1 MRFARKPLAPGSD
14 PPHHRQGRLRLASSP
29 PAPPSTR
36 HTASTG
42 LGRAGATT
50 TSGHDDLLRWVSYKV
65 EDIDADYRLFCF
77 ADEPSVLRR
86 FNETLD
92 FELVAARDG
101 LAGSIASP
109 ASSSPPI
116 EEGPPGSV
124 LRVCYS
130 FTSAVSVLP
139 SVSIRDYR
147 KHALLSVKDNSRAF
161 ELLVADECLRI

>member
-1 MRFARKPLAPGSD
+1 MRGLNLRGDHRRSSGFGRWRTSTPTAPS
-14 PPHHRQGRLRLASSP
+14 AS
-29 PAPPSTR
+29 
-36 HTASTG
+36 
-42 LGRAGATT
+42 
-50 TSGHDDLLRWVSYKV
+50 
-65 EDIDADYRLFCF
+65 FC

-92 FELVAARDG
+92 FELVASRDG
-101 LAGSIASP
+101 LVVLHRLRPRPLFGQS
-109 ASSSPPI
+109 I

-130 FTSAVSVLP
+130 FTGAVSVLP